1 MKHSLVRV
9 FRALPVVLIL
19 MLNPAP
25 DAAAQERT
33 LAYLV
38 PDIRIP
44 FWDIMARG
52 IHQKATEL
60 GYELSVHS
68 ADNLARRELE
78 ATVAAIDSGVDGII
92 LSPTQ
97 SSAAVTV
104 LKLAEQAGIPVVIS
118 DIGAKSDNYVSYI
131 ESDNDQG
138 AYDLGELLVAAL
150 DEKGWMDGT
159 VGIVAIPQKRA
170 NGKART
176 EGFMRALEEHGV
188 STAGIYQQAD
198 FSYHETYEF
207 SRRLIQDNPQLRA
220 IWLQGSNQY
229 RGALDAIWESGKTGQ
244 ILLICFDAE
253 PEFLAMI
260 RSGDL
265 VAAGMQQPFLMG
277 ETAVEAMH
285 RHLSGAPVEKVQ
297 RLPVLPVHRSNLEQL
312 LPTIQRNV
320 LGNRSQP

>member
-38 PDIRIP
+38 PDIRIT

-52 IHQKATEL
+52 IQQKATEL

-198 FSYHETYEF
+198 FSYRETYEF

>member
-78 ATVAAIDSGVDGII
+78 ATVAAIASGVDGII
-92 LSPTQ
+92 LSPPQ
-97 SSAAVTV
+97 SPAAVTV

>member
-38 PDIRIP
+38 PDIRIT

-52 IHQKATEL
+52 IQQKATEL

-220 IWLQGSNQY
+220 IWLQGSNRY

-285 RHLSGAPVEKVQ
+285 RHLSGAPVEKFQ

-320 LGNRSQP
+320 LGNPSQP

>member
-68 ADNLARRELE
+68 ADNLSRRELE

-176 EGFMRALEEHGV
+176 EGFLRALEEHGV

-198 FSYHETYEF
+198 FSYRETYEF

-220 IWLQGSNQY
+220 IWLQGSNRY

-285 RHLSGAPVEKVQ
+285 RHLSGASVEKFQ

-320 LGNRSQP
+320 LGNPSQP

>member
-19 MLNPAP
+19 MLNPAS

-52 IHQKATEL
+52 IQQKATEL

-176 EGFMRALEEHGV
+176 EGFLRALEEHGV

-198 FSYHETYEF
+198 FSYRETYEF

-220 IWLQGSNQY
+220 IWLQGSNRY

-285 RHLSGAPVEKVQ
+285 RHLSGAPVEKFQ

-320 LGNRSQP
+320 LGNPSQP

>member
-52 IHQKATEL
+52 IQQKATEL

>member
-38 PDIRIP
+38 PDIRIT

-52 IHQKATEL
+52 IQQKATEL

-198 FSYHETYEF
+198 FSYRETYEF

-220 IWLQGSNQY
+220 IWLQGSNRY

-285 RHLSGAPVEKVQ
+285 RHLSGASVEKFQ
-297 RLPVLPVHRSNLEQL
+297 RLPVLPVHRGNLEQL

-320 LGNRSQP
+320 LGNPSQP

>member
-1 MKHSLVRV
+1 MKHSLVRA

-198 FSYHETYEF
+198 FSYRETYEF

-220 IWLQGSNQY
+220 IWLQGSNRY

-285 RHLSGAPVEKVQ
+285 RHLSGASVEKFQ
-297 RLPVLPVHRSNLEQL
+297 RLPVLPVHRGNLEQL

-320 LGNRSQP
+320 LGNPSQP

>member
-38 PDIRIP
+38 PDIRIT

-52 IHQKATEL
+52 IQQKATEL

-159 VGIVAIPQKRA
+159 VGIGAIPQKRA

-297 RLPVLPVHRSNLEQL
+297 RLPV
-312 LPTIQRNV
+312 
-320 LGNRSQP
+320 

>member
-19 MLNPAP
+19 MLNPAS
-25 DAAAQERT
+25 DAAAQGRT

-68 ADNLARRELE
+68 ADNLSRGELE

-150 DEKGWMDGT
+150 DEKGWMNGT

-176 EGFMRALEEHGV
+176 EGFLRALEEHGV

-198 FSYHETYEF
+198 FSYRETYEF

-220 IWLQGSNQY
+220 IWLQGSNRY

-312 LPTIQRNV
+312 LPTIQRTV

>member
-38 PDIRIP
+38 PDIRIT

-52 IHQKATEL
+52 IQQKATEL

>member
-1 MKHSLVRV
+1 GRNGEIYDGYYTPKSGQLIAFVQV
-9 FRALPVVLIL
+9 FTFAG
-19 MLNPAP
+19 A
-25 DAAAQERT
+25 T
-33 LAYLV
+33 
-38 PDIRIP
+38 
-44 FWDIMARG
+44 
-52 IHQKATEL
+52 TEL

-68 ADNLARRELE
+68 ADNLSRGELE

-150 DEKGWMDGT
+150 DEKGWMNGT

-176 EGFMRALEEHGV
+176 EGFLRALEEHGV

-198 FSYHETYEF
+198 FSYRETYEF

-220 IWLQGSNQY
+220 IWLQGSNRY

-285 RHLSGAPVEKVQ
+285 RHLSGASVEKVQ
-297 RLPVLPVHRSNLEQL
+297 RLPVLPVHRGNLEQL

>member
-19 MLNPAP
+19 MLNPAS
-25 DAAAQERT
+25 DAAAQGRT

-60 GYELSVHS
+60 DYELSVHS
-68 ADNLARRELE
+68 ADNLSRRELE

-176 EGFMRALEEHGV
+176 EGFLRALEEHGV

-198 FSYHETYEF
+198 FSYRETYEF

-220 IWLQGSNQY
+220 IWLQGSNRY

-297 RLPVLPVHRSNLEQL
+297 RLPVLPVHRGNLEQL

>member
-25 DAAAQERT
+25 DAAAQEHT

-52 IHQKATEL
+52 IHQKANEL

-138 AYDLGELLVAAL
+138 AYNLGELLVAAL

-176 EGFMRALEEHGV
+176 EGFLRALEEHGV

-198 FSYHETYEF
+198 FSYRETYEF

-220 IWLQGSNQY
+220 IWLQGSNRY

>member
-19 MLNPAP
+19 MLNPAS

-38 PDIRIP
+38 PDIRIT

-52 IHQKATEL
+52 IQQKATEL

-68 ADNLARRELE
+68 ADNLSRRELE

-138 AYDLGELLVAAL
+138 AYDLGELLVVAL

-176 EGFMRALEEHGV
+176 EGFLRALEEHGV

-198 FSYHETYEF
+198 FSYRETYEF

-220 IWLQGSNQY
+220 IWLQGSNRY

-297 RLPVLPVHRSNLEQL
+297 RLPVLPVHRSKLEQL

>member
-38 PDIRIP
+38 PDIRIT

-52 IHQKATEL
+52 IQQKATEL

-176 EGFMRALEEHGV
+176 EGFLRALEEHGV

-198 FSYHETYEF
+198 FSYRETYEF

-220 IWLQGSNQY
+220 IWLQGSNRY

>member
-19 MLNPAP
+19 MLNPAS

-68 ADNLARRELE
+68 ADNLSRRELE

-138 AYDLGELLVAAL
+138 AYNLGELLVAAL

-176 EGFMRALEEHGV
+176 EGFLRALEEHGV

-198 FSYHETYEF
+198 FSYRETYEF

-220 IWLQGSNQY
+220 IWLQGSNRY

>member
-38 PDIRIP
+38 PDIRIT

-52 IHQKATEL
+52 IQQKATEL

-176 EGFMRALEEHGV
+176 EGFLRALEEHGV

-198 FSYHETYEF
+198 FSYRETYEF

-220 IWLQGSNQY
+220 IWLQGSNRY

-285 RHLSGAPVEKVQ
+285 RHLSGAPVEKFQ

-320 LGNRSQP
+320 LGNPSQP

>member
-19 MLNPAP
+19 MLNPAS

-68 ADNLARRELE
+68 ADNLSRRELE

-104 LKLAEQAGIPVVIS
+104 LKLAEQAGIPVVVS

-138 AYDLGELLVAAL
+138 AYNLGELLVAAL

-176 EGFMRALEEHGV
+176 EGFLRALEEHGV

-198 FSYHETYEF
+198 FSYRETYEF

-220 IWLQGSNQY
+220 IWLQGSNRY

-285 RHLSGAPVEKVQ
+285 RHLSGASVEKFQ
-297 RLPVLPVHRSNLEQL
+297 RLPVLPVHRGNLEQL

>member
-19 MLNPAP
+19 MLNPAS

-38 PDIRIP
+38 PDIRIT

-52 IHQKATEL
+52 IQQKATEL

-68 ADNLARRELE
+68 ADNLSRRELE

-138 AYDLGELLVAAL
+138 AYDLGELLVVAL

-176 EGFMRALEEHGV
+176 EGFLRALEEHGV

-198 FSYHETYEF
+198 FSYRETYEF

-220 IWLQGSNQY
+220 IWLQGSNRY

>member
-9 FRALPVVLIL
+9 CRALPVVLIL
-19 MLNPAP
+19 MLNPAS

-68 ADNLARRELE
+68 ADNLSRRELE

-104 LKLAEQAGIPVVIS
+104 LKLAGQAGIPVVIS

-138 AYDLGELLVAAL
+138 AYNLGELLVAAL

-176 EGFMRALEEHGV
+176 EGFLRALEEHGV

-198 FSYHETYEF
+198 FSYRETYEF

-220 IWLQGSNQY
+220 IWLQGSNRY

-253 PEFLAMI
+253 PEFMAMI

>member
-19 MLNPAP
+19 MLNPAS

-52 IHQKATEL
+52 IQQKATEL

-68 ADNLARRELE
+68 ADNLSRRELE

-138 AYDLGELLVAAL
+138 AYDLGELLVVAL

-176 EGFMRALEEHGV
+176 EGFLRALEEHGV

-198 FSYHETYEF
+198 FSYHETYEL

-220 IWLQGSNQY
+220 IWLQGSNRY

>member
-52 IHQKATEL
+52 IQQKATEL

-68 ADNLARRELE
+68 ADNLARRELA

-198 FSYHETYEF
+198 FSYRETYEF

-220 IWLQGSNQY
+220 IWLQGSNRY

-285 RHLSGAPVEKVQ
+285 RHLSGASVEKFQ
-297 RLPVLPVHRSNLEQL
+297 RLPVLPVHRGNLEQL

-320 LGNRSQP
+320 LGNPSQP

>member
-38 PDIRIP
+38 PDIRIT

-52 IHQKATEL
+52 IQQKATEL

-176 EGFMRALEEHGV
+176 EGFLRALEEHGV

-198 FSYHETYEF
+198 FSYRETYEF

>member
-38 PDIRIP
+38 PDIRIT

-52 IHQKATEL
+52 IQQKATEL

-92 LSPTQ
+92 LSPPQ

-176 EGFMRALEEHGV
+176 EGFLRALEEHGV

>member
-19 MLNPAP
+19 MLNPAS

-52 IHQKATEL
+52 IHQKANEL

-97 SSAAVTV
+97 SAAAVTV

-220 IWLQGSNQY
+220 IWLQGSNRY

-285 RHLSGAPVEKVQ
+285 RHLSGASVEKFQ
-297 RLPVLPVHRSNLEQL
+297 RLPVLPVHRGNLEQL

-320 LGNRSQP
+320 LGNPSQP

>member
-19 MLNPAP
+19 MLNPAS

-68 ADNLARRELE
+68 ADNLSRGELE

-150 DEKGWMDGT
+150 DEKGWMNGT

-176 EGFMRALEEHGV
+176 EGFLRALEEHGV

>member
-19 MLNPAP
+19 MLNPAS

-52 IHQKATEL
+52 IQQKATEL

-68 ADNLARRELE
+68 ADNLSRRELE

-97 SSAAVTV
+97 SAVTV

-138 AYDLGELLVAAL
+138 AYDLGELLVVAL

-176 EGFMRALEEHGV
+176 EGFLRALEEHGV

-198 FSYHETYEF
+198 FSYRETYEF

-220 IWLQGSNQY
+220 IWLQGSNRY

>member
-9 FRALPVVLIL
+9 LRALPVVLIL
-19 MLNPAP
+19 MLNPAS

-68 ADNLARRELE
+68 ADNLSRRELE

-138 AYDLGELLVAAL
+138 AYNLGELLVAAL